1 MASLSLR
8 SLLRRAPCARFPV
21 ASFHSSTGS
30 LRTRA
35 TERSQTGPS
44 VSSSHDS
51 TSPLIS
57 VRNAATSHG
66 QLDVLLPLPGVKGL
80 TRLGLDDAGASVQDL
95 IEAVRHADASL
106 KAVEIATPDGT
117 KLARTV
123 RLGELTSMAFC
134 LRLNHVNVLVE
145 SDVAAMDDRK
155 AREESVAFATVK
167 AEIERDSRL
176 ILPLHEFYRMC
187 HNAGAEEKVAT
198 KWLRELQR
206 RNLVVHFDRSR
217 NPQLENASSESVL
230 TLQNALDS
238 ELYNIK
244 HDRRVKERQLS
255 ELNSKLKKLQQVEN
269 EVHVAARRM
278 PNAQKWVGL
287 TGLTGFYGALM
298 YCVWDVYSWDVME
311 PITYFIGFTAVL
323 GNSFYSSI
331 TKKDPTYSNM
341 WQKRYADRVEM
352 LSKQRKLDP
361 VELKKL
367 KACIADLEN
376 DVTLLSHQAYRTLE
390 NDKKIQATMAAN
402 QSIKE
407 LMAAETKASKIISEA
422 RQERGERLKQ
432 AKLEAEAEIT
442 AYRKQMERSF
452 QMNGNTDLMG
462 DDPSILEEETQRDIK
477 KMQAEFQ
484 QNKQSVITMMG
495 QHAVRVQ
502 LRVPEARKV

>member
-1 MASLSLR
+1 MTSLLASR
-8 SLLRRAPCARFPV
+8 SLLRAPCARF
-21 ASFHSSTGS
+21 ALSFHSSSGS

-35 TERSQTGPS
+35 AERSHAGAAALS
-44 VSSSHDS
+44 GDSS
-51 TSPLIS
+51 SPLIS
-57 VRNAATSHG
+57 VRNVAKSQG
-66 QLDVLLPLPGVKGL
+66 QLDVLLPLPGVQGL
-80 TRLGLDDAGASVQDL
+80 TRLGLDDANASVQDL

-123 RLGELTSMAFC
+123 RLGELTSMSFC
-134 LRLNHVNVLVE
+134 VRLNHVNVLVE
-145 SDVAAMDDRK
+145 NDAVAMDDRR
-155 AREESVAFATVK
+155 AREENVAFATVK
-167 AEIERDSRL
+167 AEIEKDPRL
-176 ILPLHEFYRMC
+176 ILPLSEFYRMC
-187 HNAGAEEKVAT
+187 HNAGAEEVVAT

-217 NPQLENASSESVL
+217 NPQLENAVILRPYSLESVL
-230 TLQNALDS
+230 TLQNSLDS

-244 HDRRVKERQLS
+244 HDRKVKER
-255 ELNSKLKKLQQVEN
+255 ELDALNNSLKKLQQVDN
-269 EVHVAARRM
+269 EVHLAARRM

-341 WQKRYADRVEM
+341 WQKRYAARVEM
-352 LSKQRKLDP
+352 LSKQRKHNPADLE
-361 VELKKL
+361 ELK
-367 KACIADLEN
+367 ARIADLEN
-376 DVTLLSHQAYRTLE
+376 DITLLSQWEKA
-390 NDKKIQATMAAN
+390 DIQATMAAN

-407 LMAAETKASKIISEA
+407 LMAAETKASKVISEA

-442 AYRKQMERSF
+442 AYRKQMERTF

-502 LRVPEARKV
+502 IRVPDARKA